1 MQRPWGRA
9 AQHWGNVEETP
20 VVGAEGMTEKGFGG
34 GTGAGRL
41 GDRDRRR
48 KAGQG
53 FLATKDVDL
62 FFLPPLKERKQL
74 RSAPP
79 TSYCVTLK

>member
-20 VVGAEGMTEKGFGG
+20 VVGAEGMTERGFGE
-34 GTGAGRL
+34 GTGAGSL

-62 FFLPPLKERKQL
+62 FYHPEERKQL
-74 RSAPP
+74 CSAPS